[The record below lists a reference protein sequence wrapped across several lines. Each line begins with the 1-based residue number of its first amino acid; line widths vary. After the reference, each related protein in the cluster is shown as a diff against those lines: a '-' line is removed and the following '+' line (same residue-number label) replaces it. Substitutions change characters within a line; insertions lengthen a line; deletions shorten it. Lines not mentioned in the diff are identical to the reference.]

1 LPRQS
6 DANKRKTG
14 KEQYYTT
21 PEVVDICLELVQ
33 KHVNLK
39 DRKLLEPCAGTGEFV
54 KGFQRIGVK
63 DDDIVCLDIEPKHP
77 MVTKGNYLETN
88 LDHKSFI
95 SITNPPF
102 GRASS
107 LAKKFFNHAAE
118 HSDYIC
124 YLIPK
129 AWRKWSTQNAL
140 NKSFH
145 LVADIDVP
153 DNCFYLPDGSKKDSS
168 VLKTV
173 FQIWEKRKIQRKK
186 IVIPDNKLIKKIIP
200 KVKNGKKIVVGAN
213 FEIIQFGYSCGKTKE
228 ITDKQVPFKTT
239 TMYLKIDRED
249 VKKALSEIDY
259 SVHYNNVSYVQSLS
273 LPEIN
278 YELNNYFGL
287 NNFKFM

>member
-1 LPRQS
+1 VQS
-6 DANKRKTG
+6 YANKRKSG

-21 PEVVDICLELVQ
+21 PDVVDLCLSLVKEHIELEG
-33 KHVNLK
+33 
-39 DRKLLEPCAGTGEFV
+39 RKLLEPCAGTGEFV
-54 KGFQRIGVK
+54 KGFQRIGIK

-88 LDHKSFI
+88 MEHKAFI

-107 LAKKFFNHAAE
+107 LAKKFFNHGAE

-140 NKSFH
+140 DERFH
-145 LVADIDVP
+145 LIADIQMP

-168 VLKTV
+168 VLNTV
-173 FQIWEKRKIQRKK
+173 FQIWEKREAKRKK
-186 IVIPDNKLIKKIIP
+186 IVVPDNKLIKKIIP
-200 KVKNGKKIVVGAN
+200 KVKNGKKIILNAN
-213 FEIIQFGYSCGKTKE
+213 FEIVQFGYSCGKTKE

-239 TMYLKIDRED
+239 TMYLKVDRED
-249 VKKALSEIDY
+249 VKEALANIDF
-259 SVHYNNVSYVQSLS
+259 SVHYNNVSYVSSLS

-287 NNFKFM
+287 NNFKFV